1 MDESFENILEKMNLV
16 LTFIFII
23 EMFIKLL
30 GMGFG
35 SYFKDSANILDFVIV
50 MLSLGD
56 IGMFLYFNVM
66 SSAEE
71 SDTTKTLAK
80 VRDAST
86 VFRIFRL
93 ARILKL
99 AKSWSSFNYFLITI
113 GATIT
118 KMSSFAVILFLFIFI
133 FAIMGMEFFAHRL
146 RFDFDS

>member
-56 IGMFLYFNVM
+56 IGMFLFFNVM

-133 FAIMGMEFFAHRL
+133 FAIMGMEFFA
-146 RFDFDS
+146 